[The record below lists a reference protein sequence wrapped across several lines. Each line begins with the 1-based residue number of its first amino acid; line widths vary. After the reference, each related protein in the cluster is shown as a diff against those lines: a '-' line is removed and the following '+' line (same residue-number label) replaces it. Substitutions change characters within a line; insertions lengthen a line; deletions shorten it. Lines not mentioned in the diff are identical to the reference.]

1 MPEITNRIEIAVDPE
16 TVYRIAR
23 EPERFPD
30 FMPEVK
36 SVTVL
41 ERSEDGNRQVVA
53 WVGWIPQFRLT
64 VKWTQEDLWDDSAR
78 TCAFRQVRGDFDRYE
93 GIWRFDPA
101 PGGTRFESVLQYE
114 IEIPLVGKL
123 IQAVVRKLMFD
134 NVQRLQE
141 ALKRRCEEGAGG

>member
-1 MPEITNRIEIAVDPE
+1 MPEITNRIEIAADPDA
-16 TVYRIAR
+16 VYRVAR

-36 SVTVL
+36 SVTVV
-41 ERSEDGNRQVVA
+41 ERSADGRRQVVE
-53 WVGWIPQFRLT
+53 WVGLIPQLRLT
-64 VKWTQEDLWDDSAR
+64 VKWTEEDLWDDAAR
-78 TCAFRQVRGDFDRYE
+78 TCAFHQVRGDFDRYE
-93 GIWRFDPA
+93 GIWRFDPVPA
-101 PGGTRFESVLQYE
+101 GTLFESVVQYE

-123 IQAVVRKLMFD
+123 IQAVIRKIMFD